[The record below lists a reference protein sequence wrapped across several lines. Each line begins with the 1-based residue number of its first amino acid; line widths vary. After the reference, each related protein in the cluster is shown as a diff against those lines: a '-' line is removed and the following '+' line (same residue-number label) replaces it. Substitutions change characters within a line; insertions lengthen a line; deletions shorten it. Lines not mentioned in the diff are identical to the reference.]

1 MKNNLHFNQFIKAL
15 VLSALI
21 ILSFKVNAQMPN
33 PALVGYWHNWNDG
46 SAPYIILDS
55 IDSRYNV
62 IEVSFATPV
71 TGTDYNMTFVPEVV
85 SIADFQSGVSHL
97 QTQGRKVLLS
107 IGGANGVVKL
117 DNVAERDT
125 FVTTMTNIITYFNFD
140 GIDLD
145 LESGS
150 VIVTGGTISN
160 PTDQSII
167 NMIAAVKQIMSNYR
181 THFNKKMLLTMAPE
195 TALVQG
201 GMSAY
206 GSIWGAYL
214 PIIDGLRDS
223 LDILQVQLYNSGTM
237 NGIDGISYTSGTA
250 DFIVA
255 MTEAVI
261 HGFTATTGGQF
272 NGLPASKVAV
282 GLPACTSAAGSGFT
296 DTATVKHA
304 IDYLRGTGT
313 KPGSYTLA
321 VAGGYPDLRGM
332 MTWSINWDKVATCGS
347 VYEFA
352 TNFQRIFHSSP
363 SSIVESSKSNLSIYP
378 NPANNLINID
388 LNKISKVKELTIY
401 NDKSQV
407 VMTPDLNSKSIDV
420 SKLSAGLY
428 VIHIITDNLIINKKI
443 SILH

>member
-1 MKNNLHFNQFIKAL
+1 MKNNLHFNHYIKAL
-15 VLSALI
+15 LLSALI
-21 ILSFKVNAQMPN
+21 ILSFRVNAQMPN
-33 PALVGYWHNWNDG
+33 PALVGYWQNWNDG
-46 SAPYIILDS
+46 SAPYIPLDS

-62 IEVSFATPV
+62 IEVSFASPA
-71 TGTDYNMTFVPEVV
+71 TGTTYNMTFVPDG
-85 SIADFQSGVSHL
+85 ATQSELQTGISHL
-97 QTQGRKVLLS
+97 QSQGRKVLIS
-107 IGGANGVVKL
+107 IGGANGVVTL
-117 DNVAERDT
+117 ANVAQRDT
-125 FVTTMTNIITYFNFD
+125 FITTMTNIINTYNFD

-145 LESGS
+145 LEGS
-150 VIVTGGTISN
+150 SVSVSGGTISN

-195 TALVQG
+195 TAYVQG

-214 PIIDGLRDS
+214 PIINGLRDS

-237 NGIDGISYTSGTA
+237 YGVDGGIYTVGTA

-261 HGFTATTGGQF
+261 HGFTATTGGAF
-272 NGLPASKVAV
+272 VGLPASKVAV
-282 GLPACTSAAGSGFT
+282 GLPACVSAAGSGFT

-313 KPGSYTLA
+313 KPGTYTLA

-352 TNFQRIFHSSP
+352 TNFQRIFNGSP
-363 SSIVESSKSNLSIYP
+363 FSIVESSKSNVSIYP
-378 NPANNLINID
+378 NPANNVINID
-388 LNKISKVKELTIY
+388 LNNLYKVKELTIY

-407 VMTPDLNSKSIDV
+407 VMRSDLNSKSIDV

-443 SILH
+443 SFLH

>member
-1 MKNNLHFNQFIKAL
+1 MKKHLHFNHYIKAL

-21 ILSFKVNAQMPN
+21 ILSFRVNAQMPN
-33 PALVGYWHNWNDG
+33 PALVGYWQNWNDG
-46 SAPYIILDS
+46 SAPYIPLDS

-62 IEVSFATPV
+62 IEVSFASPA
-71 TGTDYNMTFVPEVV
+71 TGTTYNMTFVPDG
-85 SIADFQSGVSHL
+85 ATQSELQTGISHL
-97 QTQGRKVLLS
+97 QSQGRKVLIS
-107 IGGANGVVKL
+107 IGGANGVVTL
-117 DNVAERDT
+117 TNVAERDT
-125 FVTTMTNIITYFNFD
+125 FVTTMTNIINTYNFD

-145 LESGS
+145 LEGS
-150 VIVTGGTISN
+150 SVSVSGGTISS
-160 PTDQSII
+160 PTDSSIV
-167 NMIAAVKQIMSNYR
+167 NMIDAVKLIMKNYR
-181 THFNKKMLLTMAPE
+181 TQYNKKMLLTMAPE
-195 TALVQG
+195 TAFVQG

-206 GSIWGAYL
+206 GGIWGAQL

-237 NGIDGISYTSGTA
+237 NGIDGLSYTSGTA

-261 HGFTATTGGQF
+261 HGFNTSGGLF

-304 IDYLRGTGT
+304 IDYLRGMGT
-313 KPGSYTLA
+313 KPGTYTLA
-321 VAGGYPDLRGM
+321 VAAGYPDLRGM

-352 TNFQRIFHSSP
+352 TNFQRIFNGSSAFITETP
-363 SSIVESSKSNLSIYP
+363 KSVVSIYP
-378 NPANNLINID
+378 NPANNVINID
-388 LNKISKVKELTIY
+388 LNNLNKVKEFTIY

-407 VMTPDLNSKSIDV
+407 VLTPELTSKSIDV